1 MHQIAHMLTDQ
12 PPAPPRGAT
21 VPPLPSTDSLTAYG
35 LRVSRLLAQCRRE
48 GGQLA
53 LLWVE
58 VAVLAP
64 PGRTVGDAERESLIH
79 TASQRLRNRVRS
91 ADEVQRVGDRAFAV
105 MLVNAGVD
113 EAALVEQRLI
123 QALRGTYGV
132 EGQITQ
138 MALRIGTAVFPEDGR
153 QGGEL
158 AEVAQRSMRS

>member
-1 MHQIAHMLTDQ
+1 MPQLAHMFPDD
-12 PPAPPRGAT
+12 PPAPPRGSAAT
-21 VPPLPSTDSLTAYG
+21 PLPRIDSLTAYS

-64 PGRTVGDAERESLIH
+64 PGRKVGEEEGEGLIH

-91 ADEVQRVGDRAFAV
+91 ADEVQRVGERAFAV

-113 EAALVEQRLI
+113 EAALVEQRLMN
-123 QALRGTYGV
+123 ALRGTYGM
-132 EGQITQ
+132 EGQLTQ
-138 MALRIGTAVFPEDGR
+138 MALRIGTAVYPEDGR

-158 AEVAQRSMRS
+158 AEVAQRNMRV

>member
-1 MHQIAHMLTDQ
+1 MPQLAHMFTDE
-12 PPAPPRGAT
+12 PPAPPRGSIA
-21 VPPLPSTDSLTAYG
+21 PPLSAIDSLTAYS
-35 LRVSRLLAQCRRE
+35 LRASRLLAQCRRE

-64 PGRTVGDAERESLIH
+64 PGRTVGEEEHEGLIH

-91 ADEVQRVGDRAFAV
+91 SDEVQRVGERAFAV

-113 EAALVEQRLI
+113 EAALVERRLL

-132 EGQITQ
+132 EGQLTQ

-153 QGGEL
+153 QAGEL
-158 AEVAQRSMRS
+158 AEAAQRSMRV